1 MKRFNKLVVLDNLL
15 LPEEVWSFLREN
27 SDELISYGNDP
38 IHGTASEPTPPPGEH
53 QVEEESLLANFCE
66 ANTEYGRAQTEELIR
81 RIGDADAI
89 ISCWTNLPD
98 EILSRAANVKYI
110 AFWTNAYAH
119 RVNFNLCQA
128 RGIQVDYVGDY
139 GTYAVTEYVFAAMM
153 ALGRNLINQQRDTL
167 RGSWPYEY
175 LKTGKS
181 TPSVENIPY
190 TDLFG
195 KNIGV
200 VGLGTI
206 GSRVAITAS
215 LGFGM
220 NVSYYSRSRKR
231 ELEGL
236 GIRYQSLSDLVRDK
250 DFITLHLPPGVREP
264 LVKAEL
270 METMRPGTLLINTGS
285 GRSLDE
291 TAALERAEAGF
302 LRLVLDVYEGRPP
315 RDRLKKLS
323 EHQPGHHLF
332 TYRAGWYTRD
342 AITLKATTLQERIA
356 AYLK

>member
-1 MKRFNKLVVLDNLL
+1 MKRFKKLVVLDNLL
-15 LPEEVWSFLREN
+15 LPESVWAFLREH
-27 SDELISYGNDP
+27 SDEMVSYGHDP
-38 IHGTASEPTPPPGEH
+38 VHGRTSEPTPPGASYEIA
-53 QVEEESLLANFCE
+53 EEELLANFCE
-66 ANTEYGRAQTEELIR
+66 ANTEYSREQTEELVR

-89 ISCWTNLPD
+89 ISCWTNLTD
-98 EILSRAANVKYI
+98 EILSRADNLKYI

-119 RVNFNLCQA
+119 RVNFNLCQTK
-128 RGIQVDYVGDY
+128 GIRVDYVGDY
-139 GTYAVTEYVFAAMM
+139 GTYSVTEYVFAAIL
-153 ALGRNLINQQRDTL
+153 ALGRNLAGQQKDTL

-181 TPSVENIPY
+181 TPEVDRIPY

-195 KNIGV
+195 KSIGII
-200 VGLGTI
+200 GLGTI

-220 NVSYYSRSRKR
+220 KVSYHSRHRKR

-236 GIRYQSLSDLVRDK
+236 GIQYQSLQDLVRDK

-264 LVKAEL
+264 LVRKEL
-270 METMRPGTLLINTGS
+270 LMTMRRGTVLINTGS

-291 TAALERAEAGF
+291 AAALESAEAG
-302 LRLVLDVYEGRPP
+302 LLQLVLDVYEGRPP
-315 RDRLKKLS
+315 RERLRKLS
-323 EHQPGHHLF
+323 EQQPSRHLF

-342 AITLKATTLQERIA
+342 AITLKSSTLQEQIA
-356 AYLK
+356 AYLS